1 MNLKR
6 ESDSCE
12 NCSTAEATHMCRDC
26 GEAIC
31 TDCIEIDSA
40 EYMVCS
46 NCHHTIDSN
55 NFEEKPSE
63 CPECGSDKLNKGT
76 RKIERCPNCH
86 STRLILIEKRRGELS
101 REIRKSIMSL
111 QYGHTKLREFGNE
124 LDKIKRELVSLRMS
138 NFLHYK
144 WLESKIEQI
153 HEEMPAI
160 KKRIGNNAEMVA
172 KQIAAET
179 KGLMTSERWNPSQ
192 FSFIDGVSNRIRELG
207 SRYKNRVDEAL
218 GQVRSILND
227 VKTQID
233 GLNYYRKRFS
243 GFYENAEFSVKEL
256 PVCAL
261 PEIKLA
267 GSDFLKNDKACGT
280 LYITNK
286 RLVFIA
292 ETGHIRKSMEVIFDF
307 PLVYHTGFSEEGRI
321 RKRMVMKF
329 KQGDLKLDCSEQ
341 TEKVLPDYIQIA
353 KQFDKYVQTDLE
365 RVRKLEQQKTNSGEV
380 RLQIERLVY
389 QLLSGRRE
397 KQRKTGGEKNLGR
410 RTQISPDIR
419 PSRDDYQKRR
429 NPAPIGGNDSREA
442 DGVFRDI
449 RDHYH
454 TPGRNHE
461 RERYDANRKN
471 FNEEIRETIRMLR
484 NGQIVPEDF
493 IRRYRSLMRQAY
505 ENRHRLNSR
514 DSHRDFFNW

>member
-1 MNLKR
+1 LNR
-6 ESDSCE
+6 QTESDSCE
-12 NCSTAEATHMCRDC
+12 NCSTAEATHMCKDC

-31 TDCIEIDSA
+31 ADCIEIDSA

-46 NCHHTIDSN
+46 NCHQTIDN
-55 NFEEKPSE
+55 NDFEEKPSQ
-63 CPECGSDKLNKGT
+63 CPECGFDNLNKGS

-86 STRLILIEKRRGELS
+86 STRLVLIEKRRGDLS
-101 REIRKSIMSL
+101 REIRKSVMNL

-124 LDKIKRELVSLRMS
+124 LDKTKRELVSLRMA

-160 KKRIGNNAEMVA
+160 KRRIGNNAEMVA

-179 KGLMTSERWNPSQ
+179 KGLMASEKWNPSQ
-192 FSFIDGVSNRIRELG
+192 FSFIDGVSNRIKELG
-207 SRYKNRVDEAL
+207 SGYKNRVDEAL
-218 GQVRSILND
+218 GK
-227 VKTQID
+227 VKSVLDEVKKQID
-233 GLNYYRKRFS
+233 GLNYYRKRFN
-243 GFYENAEFSVKEL
+243 GFYENAELSVKEL

-280 LYITNK
+280 LYITNR

-321 RKRMVMKF
+321 RKRMVMKL

-341 TEKVLPDYIQIA
+341 TEKVLPDYVQIA

-389 QLLSGRRE
+389 QLLSGRRDT
-397 KQRKTGGEKNLGR
+397 QRKTEGENSPVR
-410 RTQISPDIR
+410 RTQISPDIHT
-419 PSRDDYQKRR
+419 SRDDYQKHRNPSPITRGASRQTDDSFGSIRDRYHEPRR
-429 NPAPIGGNDSREA
+429 NRES
-442 DGVFRDI
+442 DRYED
-449 RDHYH
+449 
-454 TPGRNHE
+454 NHQ
-461 RERYDANRKN
+461 N

-505 ENRHRLNSR
+505 ENRHRFNWR
-514 DSHRDFFNW
+514 DSNRDLFSW